1 MELELSRFFSSLSKP
16 LCEFFGKWEPRFDR
30 VIAAGNPP
38 SNRSRFRCRANYFV
52 AAMVFMD
59 LCGNQYRPGLG
70 MGSQG
75 PQKQKR
81 RPEGRR
87 FCI

>member
-1 MELELSRFFSSLSKP
+1 MELKLSCFFSSLSKA
-16 LCEFFGKWEPRFDR
+16 LYEFFGKWEPRFER
-30 VIAAGNPP
+30 VIAVGNLS
-38 SNRSRFRCRANYFV
+38 SNRYPFRCQANYFV